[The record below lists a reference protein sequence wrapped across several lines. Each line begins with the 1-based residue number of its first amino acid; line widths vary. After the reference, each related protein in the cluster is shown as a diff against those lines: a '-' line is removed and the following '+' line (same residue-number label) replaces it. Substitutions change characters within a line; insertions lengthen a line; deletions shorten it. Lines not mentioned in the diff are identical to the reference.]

1 MDDEFS
7 IFVGKMVFDIRLV
20 VSKLIERQLFES
32 LLRKKSRFVLK
43 NLEEFRLNF
52 CVLISRIEELEKGSI
67 KLFDFQQNFK
77 ISNFSRNI

>member
-20 VSKLIERQLFES
+20 GSKLIERQLFES

-43 NLEEFRLNF
+43 NLEEFRSSSVSLYQEMKNWRKE
-52 CVLISRIEELEKGSI
+52 VIST
-67 KLFDFQQNFK
+67 KL
-77 ISNFSRNI
+77 